1 MGNQVTCSVTTSACA
16 ARPSSNYFRT
26 DDDSVDT
33 CSSGEYKEI
42 SNHANGQ
49 YGIARSPFKPNT
61 GNFQDDESTVDV
73 PPKQCD
79 TTETHDS
86 TMAGSSSFQ
95 VPMTSRQGDINETNL
110 AYTVQMHKSIGSQQ
124 WTSMPMSEH
133 SVSDLSVT
141 FEDEDGQSLNYSVS
155 DFTPALQY
163 DPQCN
168 ALLKTDMILSRKFAA
183 MTSHISDDEDEEE
196 DNSRSSYRFRTV
208 SKLRIHEGIEAPTP
222 V

>member
-1 MGNQVTCSVTTSACA
+1 MGNQVTCSVTTSACT
-16 ARPSSNYFRT
+16 ARPSSNNFRT
-26 DDDSVDT
+26 DDDSVNS

-42 SNHANGQ
+42 STHAA
-49 YGIARSPFKPNT
+49 YGIARSPFKPN
-61 GNFQDDESTVDV
+61 FQEDDESTVDV

-86 TMAGSSSFQ
+86 TMAGSSSIQ
-95 VPMTSRQGDINETNL
+95 VPMTSRQGDVSETNL

-168 ALLKTDMILSRKFAA
+168 VLLKTDMILSRKIAA

-196 DNSRSSYRFRTV
+196 DHSRSSQRYRAV
-208 SKLRIHEGIEAPTP
+208 SKLRIHEGIEAATP

>member
-1 MGNQVTCSVTTSACA
+1 MGNQVTCSVTTSACT
-16 ARPSSNYFRT
+16 ARPSSNNFRT
-26 DDDSVDT
+26 DDDSVNS

-42 SNHANGQ
+42 STHCQ
-49 YGIARSPFKPNT
+49 YGIARSPFKL
-61 GNFQDDESTVDV
+61 NFQDDESTVDV

-86 TMAGSSSFQ
+86 TMAGSSSIQ
-95 VPMTSRQGDINETNL
+95 VPMTSRQGDVSETNL

-141 FEDEDGQSLNYSVS
+141 FEEEDGQSLNYSVS
-155 DFTPALQY
+155 DFTPALQF

-168 ALLKTDMILSRKFAA
+168 ALLKTDMILSRKIAA

-196 DNSRSSYRFRTV
+196 DHSRSSQRYRAV
-208 SKLRIHEGIEAPTP
+208 SKLRIHEGIEAATP